1 MGRPPSSK
9 SGLSNEPGLWSEDEL
24 PRTDPGLPTPNFKSL
39 NYPLWT
45 QNKARLIREYLR
57 LFIFIT
63 KHGAYIDGFAAPQ
76 EAEHLE
82 TWAAKL
88 VLELEPKWLRNFWL
102 CDISKPGII
111 KLNEL
116 AAKHASKERHVQ
128 VIAGNFNETVHQVL
142 NSGSIRETIATF
154 ALLDQRTFEC
164 EWETVVAL
172 SQHKKT
178 NKIELFYF
186 FATGW
191 IDRSLAAV
199 KKPET
204 AAKVERWWGRADWLA
219 LKGMDSIL
227 RAKLLAQRL
236 EDELQYRKATV
247 YAIHSDR
254 RRGRVMYHMIHA
266 SDHPEAHPLM
276 VRAYRKISGRPEL
289 EPAELQTSLDFH

>member
-1 MGRPPSSK
+1 
-9 SGLSNEPGLWSEDEL
+9 
-24 PRTDPGLPTPNFKSL
+24 
-39 NYPLWT
+39 
-45 QNKARLIREYLR
+45 
-57 LFIFIT
+57 
-63 KHGAYIDGFAAPQ
+63 
-76 EAEHLE
+76 
-82 TWAAKL
+82 
-88 VLELEPKWLRNFWL
+88 
-102 CDISKPGII
+102 
-111 KLNEL
+111 
-116 AAKHASKERHVQ
+116 
-128 VIAGNFNETVHQVL
+128 
-142 NSGSIRETIATF
+142 
-154 ALLDQRTFEC
+154 
-164 EWETVVAL
+164 
-172 SQHKKT
+172 
-178 NKIELFYF
+178 
-186 FATGW
+186 
-191 IDRSLAAV
+191 LAAV